1 MNEGKLTL
9 PAIYAVTQT
18 NNAQAMEWAKKVKN
32 GSATRDE
39 MEQLVAYTI
48 EAGGIDY
55 AQKRMTELH
64 AEAIELLNKHWLNE
78 AVKTALK
85 GYIDY
90 VVNREL

>member
-1 MNEGKLTL
+1 M
-9 PAIYAVTQT
+9 
-18 NNAQAMEWAKKVKN
+18 
-32 GSATRDE
+32 
-39 MEQLVAYTI
+39 AYTI

-55 AQKRMTELH
+55 AQKRMAELH
-64 AEAIELLNKHWLNE
+64 AEAIELLNKHWHNE